1 MRLNRYKMG
10 LNQDRS
16 NTKIIGG
23 GGGEDWKKCRLQ
35 WLTDGENFRF

>member
-16 NTKIIGG
+16 NTKIVGG
-23 GGGEDWKKCRLQ
+23 GGKTGKNV
-35 WLTDGENFRF
+35 GYNG

>member
-16 NTKIIGG
+16 NTKIVGG
-23 GGGEDWKKCRLQ
+23 GGGGRLEKMSATMVDR
-35 WLTDGENFRF
+35 WRKF

>member
-10 LNQDRS
+10 LSQDRS
-16 NTKIIGG
+16 NTKIVG

>member
-16 NTKIIGG
+16 NTKIVGG
-23 GGGEDWKKCRLQ
+23 GGGKTGKNV
-35 WLTDGENFRF
+35 GYNG